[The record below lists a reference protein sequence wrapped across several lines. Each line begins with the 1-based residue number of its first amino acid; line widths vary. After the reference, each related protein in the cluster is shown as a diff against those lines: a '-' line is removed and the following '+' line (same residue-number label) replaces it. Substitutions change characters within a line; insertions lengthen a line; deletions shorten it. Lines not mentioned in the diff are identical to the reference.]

1 MKPLTY
7 RQVETILREHGFRLV
22 KSEGSHFKWRDD
34 QGHAVPVPH
43 HGNKPIKQGTL
54 LSIFHKAGITPP
66 SR

>member
-1 MKPLTY
+1 MKPLTC
-7 RQVETILREHGFRLV
+7 RQVEAILREHGFRLV

-34 QGHAVPVPH
+34 KGRAVPVPH

-54 LSIFHKAGITPP
+54 LSIFRKAGITPP